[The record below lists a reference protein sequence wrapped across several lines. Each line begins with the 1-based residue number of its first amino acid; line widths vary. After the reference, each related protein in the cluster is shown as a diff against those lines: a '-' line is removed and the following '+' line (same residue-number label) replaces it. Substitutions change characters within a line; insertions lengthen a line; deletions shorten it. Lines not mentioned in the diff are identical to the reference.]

1 MAKKIA
7 TRRELLDRWRG
18 IQEEDEASGLDP
30 SKQRHL
36 LKAKEEWFSDAFN
49 LLISLPNENHIWC
62 GSWDLMGPLLETFY
76 NYPKDKCNDSPLKL
90 LWRRLSQ
97 EMQQCIQCI
106 CQHHQAQELYNS
118 EYELSTISPL
128 LGVLRSLDEERVTQ
142 HLKEINAKVV
152 CGEYEPERYNA
163 EVVSIMYE
171 VLMFPGLLDDES
183 LVTEFQTLI
192 EAIDESHE
200 LSLAGHQ
207 QYPGVY
213 ALLFLKSRRT
223 RAIGHRLAGYMGK
236 LRRAADLEPLQP
248 LLKKCIGF
256 LETEVLPSTLE
267 TSRPRVQLE
276 RITVWLG
283 IKALLG
289 FLEPPAFEEGI
300 LERYPIFLSIVL
312 NHVSDDSLE
321 FSYAVNCLRVLFEML
336 GCKLWLR
343 TTLSPSV
350 MRNTLLGQCFHT
362 RNEKS
367 HKEIF
372 DLFQPFLQS
381 LEALQDG
388 EHEKQRRHFL
398 YFLLHQVT
406 VSSNFSF
413 LMRKKS
419 CQIALLI
426 VHRGYKMNPPCP
438 PSECAHMWGPSLL
451 GSLKDSSLHN
461 SLRQPAFDLI
471 QSIIVSDAAA
481 LITLLFECHSPLDDN
496 ISMSAD
502 FNDDEDEL
510 PFSHD
515 VEEKDNSCWSEFN
528 VQSKLTSRDCR
539 DWMCIPL
546 LWFEVFVKVDP
557 SVLPILFSKAVIW
570 AVSRF
575 SMVEP
580 EDSNMTLSVR
590 DWLSSY
596 AGTISAS
603 FEWEVPTGSDHGGDG
618 KESNNSVKASAM
630 CLTLIK
636 AFKRFSAHFVIQ
648 MEQGELWKQWTWEPR
663 MAESLILLLVDPND
677 NVRQVDRLILE
688 QVSNTRGLASG
699 LQFLCSSALSLSAI
713 YLGLRHAF
721 KLVQLD
727 LVLAKFQNLHH
738 FFFVLRKL
746 LKDAVVAPNA
756 SPGNPVDSSNLL
768 KFSSEGGFLRQPDFN
783 VLSATVHQH
792 SLNTLDGTCWEK
804 FCCLASEISWPA
816 IMKCLVEGKAF
827 IDNKSSQMTCV
838 RLLEILPIIY
848 ERLISSFLKLSGSSS
863 TLGQNYF
870 DFIWLHDLMDWGK
883 SSLSVINRYWRQ
895 TVFSLIDLLKGSF
908 DANSERTIKAIEK
921 LISCGSILVDELK
934 GHFSQLSVSLL
945 HNAACAVESKTLK
958 TELPSPKSL
967 NSEGI
972 SLASN
977 TEPTPLQG
985 ADLHVVDSLAVANNS
1000 CRDNLI
1006 VISDDEGEKL
1016 SPDAVILSHGNS
1028 SLLLGGKTVV
1038 QLAEK
1043 FSLQDDCG
1051 SSSVSSASISKNLQ
1065 GAFKHNDA
1073 ADNAEVTSPKHNRA
1087 EVTSPNIGKLA
1098 STVPHQS
1105 QVDKRRE
1112 KISSYVVNNALP
1124 SLNKAD
1130 SVHKNLLEGIKEKA
1144 SKSKLVST
1152 SLHQLQGVDGR
1163 RKGNIS
1169 AFNLDNAFQSQKKLD
1184 STLKSFSDK
1193 SLDRVCSIGNA
1204 GTHMG
1209 SETRDTLLTELVHD
1223 PKDDPWELA
1232 LKSAR
1237 HPLSL
1242 FTKPS
1247 TSVPRRKV
1255 MQLQMPIEHKSG
1267 YLQRLDARSKRLK
1280 RPRMDDWYRPILEI
1294 DYFSTVGLS
1303 SKNKDDNPAT
1313 TNLKEVPVSF
1323 SSSEHYVEIFRPL
1336 VLEEFKAQLQ
1346 SSFSEASS
1354 SEEMSCGSLSVLSVE
1369 RVDDFHL
1376 IRCVPDES
1384 DFATS
1389 RGLSENDLVLLTKQP
1404 LQNSAHDVH
1413 MVGKVER
1420 RERDNKRRSNI
1431 LVIRFYLQNDTSRF
1445 NKAKRLLIE
1454 RSKWFVSRI
1463 MSITPQLREFQAL
1476 SSLSDIP
1483 ILPIILKPTSHS
1495 LDYHDF
1501 KRVGLGTL
1509 TQPLQRILKSSFN
1522 DGQLQAI
1529 SDVIGTHDSKNDFE
1543 LSLIQGPPGTGKT
1556 RTILAM
1562 VSVLLAKHSQQKNDE
1577 SKLKNSSLGPSSNSF
1592 SNPRNSQSVAIARA
1606 WQDAAFAR
1614 QLNEEAE
1621 KNSTSV
1627 ESYGRGR
1634 VLICAQSNAAVD
1646 ELVARI
1652 SNQGLYGSD
1661 GQMYK
1666 PYLVRVGNAK
1676 TVHPNSL
1683 PFFVDTLVDQRLAEE
1698 GMSGS
1703 DAKNDLSGDSSMV
1716 LRSHLEK
1723 IVDQIRFYEAKRSES
1738 RDGNSDPKSSSEGMA
1753 PTEDD
1758 AQELSNATIGT
1769 KLKRLYEQK
1778 KEIYIALSA
1787 AQSREKKTTEEI
1799 KALKHKLRKSILQ
1812 EAEIVVTTLSGCG
1825 GDLYGVCSESLLSH
1839 KFRSSSEHSLFDAV
1853 VIDEAA
1859 QALEPAT
1866 LIPLQLLKSNGTKCI
1881 MVGDPKQLPAT
1892 VLSNIASKYLYE
1904 CSMFERLQRA
1914 GHPVVMLT
1922 KQYRMHP
1929 EISQFPSLHFYE
1941 KKLLNGDQMGSK
1953 SASFHE
1959 NAYLGPYVFFDIMD
1973 GQEHHGKNSGALS
1986 LYNECEADACIE
1998 VIRFLKKRY
2007 PSEFVGGR
2015 IGIIS
2020 PYKSQVSL
2028 LRSRFSSVFGPS
2040 ITADMEFNTVDGFQG
2055 REVDILL
2062 LSTVRASGLSSKDPG
2077 INSSIIGFVADV
2089 RRMNVALTRAKLSL
2103 WILGNARTLQTNQN
2117 WSALLKNA
2125 KDRNLVISVSRPYE
2139 YLFRKPFSASSKKP
2153 ISSSSD
2159 SHSKHPKQGE
2169 KVKDSSESNEQSI
2182 SSCKET
2188 KKLEAKNVSTDSV
2201 IQASRGGHDRN
2212 HKLSKKRECQSDMV
2226 QKSGNRSLMGAK
2238 SSSTEKRADV
2248 LGKGKKSGPKQIN
2261 HDSDLH
2267 TVKVKDTCANP
2278 GCDNGR
2284 SHKQEESDSSDRTL
2298 KLKVLDSSKHDS
2310 AKRKLE
2316 SLAATESACLEME
2329 ADDEILVSSAADAP
2343 KDLKET
2349 RKQQR
2354 DAVEALLS
2362 SALISSKKPETSSK
2376 SAPVKRSLSPTITG
2390 RGTIRPPKSRKG
2402 SCTSSATLSQIREAS
2417 SGHSEIAATQNTKD
2431 QSSRTRNLDEEWKC
2445 FKNLLGDRKG
2455 GQPPR

>member
-1 MAKKIA
+1 MAKRMA

-49 LLISLPNENHIWC
+49 LLISLSKENHIWC
-62 GSWDLMGPLLETFY
+62 GSWELMGPLLETFY

-90 LWRRLSQ
+90 LWFRLSQ

-106 CQHHQAQELYNS
+106 CQHHQAQELYNA
-118 EYELSTISPL
+118 EYESSTISPL
-128 LGVLRSLDEERVTQ
+128 LSILRSLDEERVTQ
-142 HLKEINAKVV
+142 HLKEINAKVASGV
-152 CGEYEPERYNA
+152 YDPELHNA

-183 LVTEFQTLI
+183 LVTEFQTVI
-192 EAIDESHE
+192 EAIDDSHE

-223 RAIGHRLAGYMGK
+223 RAIGYRLAGYMGK

-248 LLKKCIGF
+248 LLKKCIGL

-267 TSRPRVQLE
+267 TSRPRVQVE

-321 FSYAVNCLRVLFEML
+321 FSYAVNCLRLLFEML

-343 TTLSPSV
+343 TSLSPSV

-406 VSSNFSF
+406 VSSNFSI
-413 LMRKKS
+413 LMRKKA

-438 PSECAHMWGPSLL
+438 PSECALMWGPSLL
-451 GSLKDSSLHN
+451 CSLKDSSLHN

-471 QSIIVSDAAA
+471 QTIIVLDAAA
-481 LITLLFECHSPLDDN
+481 LIALLFECHTPLDVDT
-496 ISMSAD
+496 SMSAD
-502 FNDDEDEL
+502 VIDDEDEL
-510 PFSHD
+510 LFSQE
-515 VEEKDNSCWSEFN
+515 VEERENSCWSEFSGQN
-528 VQSKLTSRDCR
+528 KLTSRDCR

-546 LWFEVFVKVDP
+546 LWFDVLVEVDP
-557 SVLPILFSKAVIW
+557 SVLPISFSKAVVW
-570 AVSRF
+570 ASSRF
-575 SMVEP
+575 SMIQP
-580 EDSNMTLSVR
+580 EDGNVALSVR

-603 FEWEVPTGSDHGGDG
+603 FEWEIPNGSDHGGDG
-618 KESNNSVKASAM
+618 KESKNSVKASTM
-630 CLTLIK
+630 CITLIK
-636 AFKRFSAHFVIQ
+636 AFKRFCAHFVIQ

-677 NVRQVDRLILE
+677 IVRQVDRLILE

-699 LQFLCSSALSLSAI
+699 LQFLCSSASSLSAI

-727 LVLAKFQNLHH
+727 CVLAKFQNLHH

-746 LKDAVVAPNA
+746 LKDAVVDPQ
-756 SPGNPVDSSNLL
+756 SSTDNPVDSSNLS
-768 KFSSEGGFLRQPDFN
+768 KFSSSGGFLRQPDFDA
-783 VLSATVHQH
+783 LSANIHQH
-792 SLNTLDGTCWEK
+792 PLNSLDSKCWEK

-816 IMKCLVEGKAF
+816 IRKCLVEGKAF
-827 IDNKSSQMTCV
+827 IDNKSSLMTFV
-838 RLLEILPIIY
+838 RLLEILPVIF
-848 ERLISSFLKLSGSSS
+848 ERLESSIFKLSGSSS
-863 TLGQNYF
+863 TMEQNNL
-870 DFIWLHDLMDWGK
+870 DLNWLHDLMDWGK
-883 SSLSVINRYWRQ
+883 SSLVVINRYWRQ
-895 TVFSLIDLLKGSF
+895 TLRSLVHLLKVSCDG
-908 DANSERTIKAIEK
+908 NSERTIKAIEK
-921 LISCGSILVDELK
+921 LISCDSILIDELK
-934 GHFSQLSVSLL
+934 RQFSQLSVSLSR
-945 HNAACAVESKTLK
+945 NSDCAVGSKTLA
-958 TELPSPKSL
+958 ELPSPKSL
-967 NSEGI
+967 NSGGI
-972 SLASN
+972 SLASD
-977 TEPTPLQG
+977 TEPSPLQ
-985 ADLHVVDSLAVANNS
+985 AIDLQVVESVSVANNR
-1000 CRDNLI
+1000 CRDDLI
-1006 VISDDEGEKL
+1006 VLSDDEEGEKV
-1016 SPDAVILSHGNS
+1016 SPDAVILSHGKS
-1028 SLLLGGKTVV
+1028 SLLMLGGKTIVPSV
-1038 QLAEK
+1038 ENG
-1043 FSLQDDCG
+1043 SLQDNGG
-1051 SSSVSSASISKNLQ
+1051 SSSIYSVSISKSLH
-1065 GAFKHNDA
+1065 GAFKFKDA
-1073 ADNAEVTSPKHNRA
+1073 AENAGVASQKHNRDA
-1087 EVTSPNIGKLA
+1087 SLGKLA
-1098 STVPHQS
+1098 SAAPS
-1105 QVDKRRE
+1105 QAEVDMRQE
-1112 KISSYVVNNALP
+1112 KISSYLNNAP
-1124 SLNKAD
+1124 PFLNKSD
-1130 SVHKNLLEGIKEKA
+1130 SVHKNSLDSIEEKA
-1144 SKSKLVST
+1144 SRSKLAST
-1152 SLHQLQGVDGR
+1152 SLHQSQGVDGN
-1163 RKGNIS
+1163 RKGNMS
-1169 AFNLDNAFQSQKKLD
+1169 AFNLDSAFQSHQKPDSIPKSSSGKILD
-1184 STLKSFSDK
+1184 Q
-1193 SLDRVCSIGNA
+1193 VCLIGNA
-1204 GTHMG
+1204 RTHMDP
-1209 SETRDTLLTELVHD
+1209 ETRDTVITELVRD
-1223 PKDDPWELA
+1223 SEDDPFELA
-1232 LKSAR
+1232 LKSAI

-1242 FTKPS
+1242 LTKPS
-1247 TSVPRRKV
+1247 TVVPRRKV
-1255 MQLQMPIEHKSG
+1255 MQLQMPVENKSG
-1267 YLQRLDARSKRLK
+1267 YLQRLDGRSKRLK
-1280 RPRMDDWYRPILEI
+1280 RPRLDDWYRPILEI

-1303 SKNKDDNPAT
+1303 SKNKDENPTAT
-1313 TNLKEVPVSF
+1313 KLKEVPVCF
-1323 SSSEHYVEIFRPL
+1323 SSPEHYVEIFRPL
-1336 VLEEFKAQLQ
+1336 VLEEFKAQLH

-1354 SEEMSCGSLSVLSVE
+1354 SEMCCGSVSVLSVE
-1369 RVDDFHL
+1369 RVDNFHL
-1376 IRCVPDES
+1376 IRCVPDKS

-1389 RGLSENDLVLLTKQP
+1389 RGLSENDLVLLTRQP

-1420 RERDNKRRSNI
+1420 RERDNKRRSSI
-1431 LVIRFYLQNDTSRF
+1431 LVIRFFLQNDSLRF

-1454 RSKWFVSRI
+1454 RSKWYVSRI

-1495 LDYHDF
+1495 LGHHDCKSF
-1501 KRVGLGTL
+1501 DLGKL

-1529 SDVIGTHDSKNDFE
+1529 SDVIGTHGSEKEFE

-1556 RTILAM
+1556 RTILAI
-1562 VSVLLAKHSQQKNDE
+1562 VSVLLALPPQQKNDK
-1577 SKLKNSSLGPSSNSF
+1577 SKLQNSCLRPSSISCNNTRISR
-1592 SNPRNSQSVAIARA
+1592 STAIARA
-1606 WQDAAFAR
+1606 WQDAALAR
-1614 QLNEEAE
+1614 QLNKEVE
-1621 KNSTSV
+1621 KNSKSV
-1627 ESYGRGR
+1627 ESSGGVR

-1652 SNQGLYGSD
+1652 SNIGLYGSD
-1661 GQMYK
+1661 GKVYK

-1676 TVHPNSL
+1676 TVHPSSL

-1698 GMSGS
+1698 KMSGS
-1703 DAKNDLSGDSSMV
+1703 VAKNDVIGDSSMV

-1723 IVDQIRFYEAKRSES
+1723 IVDQIRFYEAKHSEL
-1738 RDGNSDPKSSSEGMA
+1738 RDGSLDPKKSSECMA

-1758 AQELSNATIGT
+1758 GQVLSYATIGT

-1778 KEIYIALSA
+1778 KEIYIDLAA
-1787 AQSREKKTTEEI
+1787 AQSREKKSTEEI
-1799 KALKHKLRKSILQ
+1799 KALKHKLRKSILE

-1825 GDLYGVCSESLLSH
+1825 GDLYGVCSESLSSH
-1839 KFRSSSEHSLFDAV
+1839 KFGSSFEHTLFDAV

-1866 LIPLQLLKSNGTKCI
+1866 LIPFQLLKSNGTKCI

-1922 KQYRMHP
+1922 EQYRMHP

-1941 KKLLNGDQMGSK
+1941 NKLLNGDQMGSK

-1959 NAYLGPYVFFDIMD
+1959 SAYLGPYVFFDIID
-1973 GQEHHGKNSGALS
+1973 GQEHHGKNSGSLS
-1986 LYNECEADACIE
+1986 LYNECEADACVEIL
-1998 VIRFLKKRY
+1998 RFLKKRY
-2007 PSEFVGGR
+2007 PPEFVGGR

-2040 ITADMEFNTVDGFQG
+2040 VTADMEFNTVDGFQG

-2062 LSTVRASGLSSKDPG
+2062 LSTVRASASSNKDPG
-2077 INSSIIGFVADV
+2077 INSSTIGFVADV

-2103 WILGNARTLQTNQN
+2103 WIFGNASTLQTNQN
-2117 WSALLKNA
+2117 WAALLKDA
-2125 KDRNLVISVSRPYE
+2125 KKRFLVISVARPYE
-2139 YLFRKPFSASSKKP
+2139 YLFRKPLSASSKKP
-2153 ISSSSD
+2153 ISSRSD
-2159 SHSKHPKQGE
+2159 SHWKDPKQRE
-2169 KVKDSSESNEQSI
+2169 KIKETSNSIEKSI
-2182 SSCKET
+2182 SSSKET
-2188 KKLEAKNVSTDSV
+2188 TKREIKIVSTDTGRPT
-2201 IQASRGGHDRN
+2201 SRIGDDGN
-2212 HKLSKKRECQSDMV
+2212 HNFSKRRECSSDII
-2226 QKSGNRSLMGAK
+2226 SESENRSLKGAK
-2238 SSSTEKRADV
+2238 SIRTEKRTDV
-2248 LGKGKKSGPKQIN
+2248 KEKKKNGQKQIN
-2261 HDSDLH
+2261 LDGDLH
-2267 TVKVKDTCANP
+2267 IVKVKATCENP
-2278 GCDNGR
+2278 GSENIQ
-2284 SHKQEESDSSDRTL
+2284 SHKHEESDSRDRTL
-2298 KLKVLDSSKHDS
+2298 NLKGLKGVVESSKHDS
-2310 AKRKLE
+2310 
-2316 SLAATESACLEME
+2316 
-2329 ADDEILVSSAADAP
+2329 ADAP

-2354 DAVEALLS
+2354 DAVDALLS
-2362 SALISSKKPETSSK
+2362 SALIPSKKPETSSK
-2376 SAPVKRSLSPTITG
+2376 SAPVKRPLSPTTTG

-2402 SCTSSATLSQIREAS
+2402 S
-2417 SGHSEIAATQNTKD
+2417 
-2431 QSSRTRNLDEEWKC
+2431 SSRTRNLDEEWKC
-2445 FKNLLGDRKG
+2445 FKDLLGN
-2455 GQPPR
+2455 GQPPC